1 MCAIL
6 SVCLTF
12 EASEFNIK
20 LFFLDR
26 IFHKFEWWINNEK
39 KTVHWNF
46 CSRKSFITNVSS
58 LLLCLFFISP
68 RLHSIPVHFIVIFCN
83 KIKLLQSTKWIL
95 VGEWGRVCE
104 GVMSNWYFVK
114 YSKIISHILITLES
128 TPLKIHSTSFVRQGF
143 VHHIS
148 AISAK
153 LSEVNQSSPLLQYVR
168 STIRN
173 ASASEKADFHLA

>member
-1 MCAIL
+1 M
-6 SVCLTF
+6 
-12 EASEFNIK
+12 
-20 LFFLDR
+20 
-26 IFHKFEWWINNEK
+26 
-39 KTVHWNF
+39 HWNF

-83 KIKLLQSTKWIL
+83 KTAAKRKMNFSRWMRKGL
-95 VGEWGRVCE
+95 WGCDVQMMFC
-104 GVMSNWYFVK
+104 
-114 YSKIISHILITLES
+114 KIFKNHFTHPHHFGNNPFKNSS
-128 TPLKIHSTSFVRQGF
+128 YSTSFVRQGF

-168 STIRN
+168 STVRN